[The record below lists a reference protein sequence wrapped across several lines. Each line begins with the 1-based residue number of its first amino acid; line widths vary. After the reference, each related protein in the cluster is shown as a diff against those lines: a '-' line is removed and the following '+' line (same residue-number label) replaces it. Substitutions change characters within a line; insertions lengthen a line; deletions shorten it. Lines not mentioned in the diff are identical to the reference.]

1 MNTNS
6 IIVACE
12 NAILNIL
19 SPYLEG
25 SILEG
30 KLLISDESLVKDPMP
45 WAVIHATTTEEVITP
60 NSGIYKVTVN
70 FTFKSHVKETS
81 TEQRTDAIE
90 RIMNFITV
98 TPASL
103 LSSVLNFHCHGFVES
118 GGSMIVDGENKAYV
132 YNTTLE
138 VYCMP
143 MDNV

>member
-6 IIVACE
+6 IVVACE
-12 NAILNIL
+12 NAILSIL

-30 KLLISDESLVKDPMP
+30 RLLISDESLVKDPMP
-45 WAVIHATTTEEVITP
+45 WAVIHATGTEEVITP
-60 NSGIYKVTVN
+60 NSGIYKVSVSL
-70 FTFKSHVKETS
+70 TFKSHVKETS

-90 RIMNFITV
+90 RIMNFISV

-118 GGSMIVDGENKAYV
+118 GGSMEVDGENKAYV
-132 YNTTLE
+132 YTTNLE

-143 MDNV
+143 RDNT